1 MDRILLPSKDVFF
14 GSMLG
19 TLMERCGLK
28 MLGAPFWEHLFFL
41 GKVSIQDDSG
51 LHFGKI
57 LKQNHPG
64 SSDHVLEGGGK
75 TKIHR
80 PNKTATARVCLTRRY
95 RSIFWPSNIAWYA
108 VARTDAIPQTCQIE
122 SILYST
128 INKAHIRKDK
138 IHRYSEFEIIDWS
151 SLVTF

>member
-1 MDRILLPSKDVFF
+1 
-14 GSMLG
+14 
-19 TLMERCGLK
+19 MERCGLK
-28 MLGAPFWEHLFFL
+28 MLGAPFWEHLCFL
-41 GKVSIQDDSG
+41 GKVSIQNDSG

-64 SSDHVLEGGGK
+64 PSDHILEDGGK
-75 TKIHR
+75 AEIHR

-108 VARTDAIPQTCQIE
+108 VARTDSIPQTCQIE

-128 INKAHIRKDK
+128 INKVHIRKDK
-138 IHRYSEFEIIDWS
+138 IHRYSEIEIIDWS